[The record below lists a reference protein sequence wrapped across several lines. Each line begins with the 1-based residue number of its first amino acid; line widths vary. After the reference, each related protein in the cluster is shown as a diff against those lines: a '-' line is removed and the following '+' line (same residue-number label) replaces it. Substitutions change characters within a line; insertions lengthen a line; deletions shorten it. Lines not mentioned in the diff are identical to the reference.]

1 MKPIP
6 VIFRT
11 DREGETTAVFP
22 TICEDSAGRLM
33 RCYSHVG
40 QHGTCSRA
48 WFDKTRRATAEE
60 SRDLLRELRDIYT
73 HRPAKDPPVALEV
86 RQRITP
92 QMRREFMASFYR
104 NTAEAAE

>member
-33 RCYSHVG
+33 RCYSHIG
-40 QHGTCSRA
+40 QHSACSRA
-48 WFDKTRRATAEE
+48 WFDKTRRATAED
-60 SRDLLRELRDIYT
+60 SRDLLRELRAIYA
-73 HRPAKDPPVALEV
+73 PDVLEV

-92 QMRREFMASFYR
+92 QLRREFMASFYS